1 MGMGFSSARLF
12 LALVSQGEVLA
23 FCRRPFSRDFSSGS
37 PSHGLQVCPKCS
49 SKGFPRVHSPSG
61 HSLLCWGLQWGGVS
75 VPQGPTQ
82 AARESLEPL
91 VPLFPP
97 CRAVSQPQA
106 PLGCTIPSLPS
117 LGFALPSSGSFCTNL
132 PCPLPHICSRTSCE
146 SREQLGESP
155 GNSHSQDVTAV
166 PSGTLSQWVQ
176 THPSRRFHHIMAVGS
191 MSHLPHSMTV
201 LALAVPW
208 QL

>member
-1 MGMGFSSARLF
+1 MGCSSVPSAPAR
-12 LALVSQGEVLA
+12 A
-23 FCRRPFSRDFSSGS
+23 
-37 PSHGLQVCPKCS
+37 SHGFTAPLGTPCS
-49 SKGFPRVHSPSG
+49 AGGCSV
-61 HSLLCWGLQWGGVS
+61 GGVS
-75 VPQGPTQ
+75 APQGPTQ

-155 GNSHSQDVTAV
+155 GNSHSQDVAAV